1 MKGAKFISRDGPTD
15 LKGTHLY
22 TIWEDLSFEVGT
34 KNPEEDGTIEDLRSF
49 APHAIKSFGSIV
61 TYMVERQS
69 NMYIQVYYVEKD
81 VEDQKGK
88 GKGSKMTGKPI
99 MDGKLTKKFLM
110 GLPEGAWLISNVGD
124 SPYEPVFAET
134 VLPLEERE
142 GQWKR
147 IVAASVSQQMCY
159 VFPSKDDHRAWVASI
174 VGEE

>member
-1 MKGAKFISRDGPTD
+1 MKGAKFVID
-15 LKGTHLY
+15 GTHIY
-22 TIWEDLSFEVGT
+22 TIYEDFTFDVGT
-34 KNPEEDGTIEDLRSF
+34 KDPSEDGTIEDLRDF
-49 APHAIKSFGSIV
+49 YPKALKEFGSIV
-61 TYMVERQS
+61 EYMAQRQC
-69 NMYIQVYYVEKD
+69 NMYIQVYVIEKD
-81 VEDQKGK
+81 EEDQDIKGK
-88 GKGSKMTGKPI
+88 DSKTTGKPI

-110 GLPEGAWLISNVGD
+110 GLPEGVWLISNVGD